1 MHGDIDLPPCDNT
14 IVACL
19 VMVLSL
25 GDGRGTNARGSV
37 RAAGCLEPISVF
49 IEEGEEEGEEEEGEE
64 EEGEDVV
71 FAAAAS
77 SARFFAFRA
86 RIRDMTSFAVLDFA
100 FSSAL
105 SRAACSLASMM
116 C

>member
-49 IEEGEEEGEEEEGEE
+49 IEEGEEEGV
-64 EEGEDVV
+64 DVV

>member
-37 RAAGCLEPISVF
+37 RAAGCLEPVSVF
-49 IEEGEEEGEEEEGEE
+49 IGEGEEEGE